1 MNFADTNWLSAMFF
15 EARDPAR
22 TETVERF
29 LRKQSGLL
37 GLSQIVL
44 LEAENVFRRNSGL
57 ESPPELEHLKQGF
70 NGRFYL
76 DPMNWDLVRREAVAL
91 LRKYAHKTALGT
103 FDVALFASAR
113 QAGATRLLSFDGKL
127 KALAV
132 AEGME
137 VFPEL
142 DKEGRAFLAELRR

>member
-1 MNFADTNWLSAMFF
+1 MFVPSQ
-15 EARDPAR
+15 EHSERRALVA
-22 TETVERF
+22 RF
-29 LRKQSGLL
+29 LRMNPGTI
-37 GLSQIVL
+37 GLSHVVL
-44 LEAENVFRRNSGL
+44 LEARNVFSRVTKL
-57 ESPPELEHLKQGF
+57 PDPPEWQELEEGF

-103 FDVALFASAR
+103 FDVVLFASAR
-113 QAGATRLLSFDGKL
+113 LASATRLLSFDGKL

-132 AEGME
+132 AEGLE

-142 DKEGRAFLAELRR
+142 DKEGRALLAELRR